1 MQGKPVRQRR
11 PRAASLQWPRGI
23 TDPDRTIDDFVST
36 TDIAPTFLALAGIGI
51 PTEMTGRSLQN
62 LFESSQEGHIDPFR
76 NYVLTGKERHVMA
89 QENPDKGGTPMRAIR
104 NHDLPLIRNFRPDRW
119 PAGTPNH
126 EKATLE
132 GAWIADCDNGPTK
145 SYMVDNHDKDDEHLL
160 KYKLAFGK
168 RLEYE
173 LYDLR
178 VDPDQ
183 LRNVAGHPDYAEP
196 MKKLIV
202 QLMT

>member
-1 MQGKPVRQRR
+1 
-11 PRAASLQWPRGI
+11 
-23 TDPDRTIDDFVST
+23 
-36 TDIAPTFLALAGIGI
+36 
-51 PTEMTGRSLQN
+51 
-62 LFESSQEGHIDPFR
+62 
-76 NYVLTGKERHVMA
+76 MA

-202 QLMT
+202 QLMTKLKATRDPRVLGKGDEIFDLTPYFGGPPKFRK